1 MLRKSKHLTQEDQ
14 QTVFRSRIGRQL
26 PRTRQE
32 LPLDI
37 IMQALIPQFRF
48 LQVSCSLTQDRDH
61 AFVLARRQIK
71 VAFKIIKRAGEMT
84 QVRGLGFDSSSS
96 NSSSQL
102 SVTAVPTPLN
112 PSENPET
119 TGSAF
124 SRDSRSLR
132 VMYQFNSSVSAQC
145 LL

>member
-14 QTVFRSRIGRQL
+14 QTVFRARIGRQL

-32 LPLDI
+32 LSLDI

-48 LQVSCSLTQDRDH
+48 LQVSCSLTQGRAH

-102 SVTAVPTPLN
+102 S
-112 PSENPET
+112 
-119 TGSAF
+119 
-124 SRDSRSLR
+124 
-132 VMYQFNSSVSAQC
+132 
-145 LL
+145 

>member
-14 QTVFRSRIGRQL
+14 QTVFRARIGRQL

-48 LQVSCSLTQDRDH
+48 LQVSCSLTQGRAH

-71 VAFKIIKRAGEMT
+71 VAFKIIKGAGEMT

-102 SVTAVPTPLN
+102 S
-112 PSENPET
+112 
-119 TGSAF
+119 
-124 SRDSRSLR
+124 
-132 VMYQFNSSVSAQC
+132 
-145 LL
+145 

>member
-14 QTVFRSRIGRQL
+14 QTVFRARIGRQL

-48 LQVSCSLTQDRDH
+48 LQVSCSLTQGRAH

-71 VAFKIIKRAGEMT
+71 VAFKIIKGAGEGAGEMT

-102 SVTAVPTPLN
+102 S
-112 PSENPET
+112 
-119 TGSAF
+119 
-124 SRDSRSLR
+124 
-132 VMYQFNSSVSAQC
+132 
-145 LL
+145 